1 MYEKGGAIRTSA
13 NKRCSMD
20 AYFPFS
26 NGRHNCIGQN
36 FAYAEMRTVSANL
49 LSRFSLEEAGY
60 QEIQLRQFITMQFHD
75 GKWRVV
81 LKPRWKDA
89 AKA

>member
-1 MYEKGGAIRTSA
+1 MHEKGGAIQTSA
-13 NKRCSMD
+13 NKRRSMD

-26 NGRHNCIGQN
+26 KGRHNCIGQN

-60 QEIQLRQFITMQFHD
+60 QQIQLRQFITMQFHD
-75 GKWRVV
+75 GKWKVV
-81 LKPRWKDA
+81 LKPRWREGA
-89 AKA
+89 EA

>member
-1 MYEKGGAIRTSA
+1 MLL
-13 NKRCSMD
+13 
-20 AYFPFS
+20 FPFTYFLTQLTNVCS
-26 NGRHNCIGQN
+26 S

-60 QEIQLRQFITMQFHD
+60 QKIQLRQFITMQFHD

-81 LKPRWKDA
+81 LKPRWKDT

>member
-1 MYEKGGAIRTSA
+1 MS
-13 NKRCSMD
+13 S
-20 AYFPFS
+20 
-26 NGRHNCIGQN
+26 

-60 QEIQLRQFITMQFHD
+60 QKIQLRQFITMQFHD

-81 LKPRWKDA
+81 LKPRWKEGA
-89 AKA
+89 EA